1 MNSLICQAIRSR
13 RLLMFGYGNAVR
25 VVEPH
30 LYGVNSAGHEAL
42 SAWLRPGLSRADP
55 DGGWRMYLA
64 DDLRS
69 MQALPEI
76 FIGPREGYNPNDPHF
91 TEVYCQLAGAE
102 RPPEDAAEG
111 EGGVHDDPAV
121 SES

>member
-102 RPPEDAAEG
+102 RPPEDDAEG
-111 EGGVHDDPAV
+111 EGRAHDDRSVP
-121 SES
+121 EP